1 MLSLLLINLSALV
14 RGKRRFESLHDFQAS
29 DVKRK
34 SESITG
40 LHVWLEFSMRAQSS
54 FLLFILLLAVGK
66 KKKNLKSALLVW
78 SENWNVAQ
86 KKKEEEEKTL
96 KSFQAILLL

>member
-66 KKKNLKSALLVW
+66 KKNLKSALLVW